1 MKHVLKFRW
10 LIIATWIALAI
21 LLTVFTPDLQRLVA
35 EKGQITVPDEYRSVE
50 AEQML
55 EKMNDSDVRIHDLVL
70 VFRKEE
76 GLSENDQAE
85 IVTIIKQLEE
95 KDTELGLESV
105 LNFAEDEDIAESTVS
120 EDGTTII
127 VPIEATTEKMSIL
140 DLREEITGI
149 ADSTNIPHA
158 LTYEYVNEDDISSKY
173 EVGLTKTIYITVILI
188 LIILFG
194 VFRSVVAPV
203 IPLLTIGISYLI
215 AEGIVSILAD
225 TTAFPLSTFTQ
236 VFMVSIMF
244 GIGTD
249 YCILIISRFKEEM
262 NLRETIPEAVIETYK
277 ASGKTI
283 FYAALAVLI
292 GFSTIGLSQFSLYQ
306 SAVAVAIGVFVVTVA
321 LVTIVPFFLVLLGRK
336 LFWPFHKKAE
346 HKESKL
352 WGALGHFT
360 WTRPVISLL
369 IVAIIA
375 VPVLLL
381 YKGEQT
387 YDNLAELS
395 DDYDTV
401 IGFNWIEEAFGPG
414 EIMPIT
420 VVMELSEAIEEVAD
434 VQGLETITSY
444 LADLDGIAKV
454 RSVSRPAGAI
464 VEDFLLEKQTD
475 ILTDGLE
482 EMLDGV
488 KELQEGLTEAS
499 DEMKEQAPELKK
511 AQDGVQALVDGTGEV
526 RDGILEVQSAIQEIE
541 DGLREGAMGLD
552 EAIAGLEQIRSS
564 LNETIQGHRELLDGY
579 KQITAGIQQA
589 EKKMQDVADVDI
601 DFDIE
606 GMLHA
611 LDGIE
616 QSIDGMIAITDGAT
630 KEINSHM
637 PEGMKIPEITKIPK
651 KYKEAAGA
659 AKHIINEMRKGL
671 EEAAGAAKHIINE
684 MRKGLEEA
692 AKDLGDFENVD
703 LSFKEI
709 IQPLEELN
717 VGYSQLVHG
726 QDEIASVL
734 DELIDGLRE
743 LQQGLGEATEG
754 QSQIANSMPEMSEG
768 LGEIIDGQE
777 EIKEAFNELHDGLDE
792 LADGL
797 AEGADGLNELYDG
810 LEDINR
816 YLSEMDFTS
825 QEEIVVIPK
834 EALEDK
840 EFWDAAELYLSPDR
854 KIVKFEAVLDL
865 HPYSKDALQLVDEV
879 EEQVAH
885 AIKKTRLDVKDFK
898 IGGTSSINN
907 DLDTISAK
915 DYKRTATL
923 MLIGIFLIL
932 VFMLRSLVMP
942 LYILASLLLTYFTA
956 IGLSEIIF
964 TKIVGYEG
972 LTWAIPF
979 FSFVMLIALGVDY
992 SIFLMSRFN
1001 EYRDSL
1007 IYDGMMKSMRN
1018 MGTVIISATLILGGT
1033 FAAMLPSGV
1042 LSLLQI
1048 ASVVIIG
1055 LALYALIILPLLTP
1069 IFVKLFGKYNWW
1081 PFMDKKD
1088 NE

>member
-158 LTYEYVNEDDISSKY
+158 LTGESLIEEDIIINS
-173 EVGLTKTIYITVILI
+173 EEGLTKTIYITVILI

-203 IPLLTIGISYLI
+203 IPLLTIGISYLV

-454 RSVSRPAGAI
+454 RSVSRPAGDI

-616 QSIDGMIAITDGAT
+616 QSIDDMIAITDGAT

-637 PEGMKIPEITKIPK
+637 PEGMKIPEITKIPEYQK
-651 KYKEAAGA
+651 
-659 AKHIINEMRKGL
+659 
-671 EEAAGAAKHIINE
+671 AAGAAKHIINE

-717 VGYSQLVHG
+717 VGYSQLING
-726 QDEIASVL
+726 QDEIASGL

-768 LGEIIDGQE
+768 LGEIIDGQK
-777 EIKEAFNELHDGLDE
+777 EIKDAFRELQEGLDE

-797 AEGADGLNELYDG
+797 AEGADGLSELYDG

-816 YLSEMDFTS
+816 FLSEMDFTS

-854 KIVKFEAVLDL
+854 KIVKFEAVLGL

-1048 ASVVIIG
+1048 ATTVIVG
-1055 LALYALIILPLLTP
+1055 LALYALIILPLFTP
-1069 IFVKLFGKYNWW
+1069 VFVKLFGRYNWW
-1081 PFMDKKD
+1081 PFSK
-1088 NE
+1088 

>member
-158 LTYEYVNEDDISSKY
+158 LTGESLIEEDIIINS
-173 EVGLTKTIYITVILI
+173 EEGLTKTIYITVILI

-203 IPLLTIGISYLI
+203 IPLLTIGISYLV

-225 TTAFPLSTFTQ
+225 TTTFPLSTFTQ

-454 RSVSRPAGAI
+454 RSVSRPAGDI

-616 QSIDGMIAITDGAT
+616 QSIDDMIAITDGAT

-637 PEGMKIPEITKIPK
+637 PEGMKIPEITKIPEYQK
-651 KYKEAAGA
+651 
-659 AKHIINEMRKGL
+659 
-671 EEAAGAAKHIINE
+671 AAGAAKHIINE

-717 VGYSQLVHG
+717 VGYSQLING
-726 QDEIASVL
+726 QDEIASGL

-768 LGEIIDGQE
+768 LGEIIDGQK
-777 EIKEAFNELHDGLDE
+777 EIKDAFRELQEGLDE

-797 AEGADGLNELYDG
+797 AEGADGLSELYDG

-816 YLSEMDFTS
+816 FLSEMDFTS

-854 KIVKFEAVLDL
+854 KIVKFEAVLGL

-1048 ASVVIIG
+1048 ATTVIVG
-1055 LALYALIILPLLTP
+1055 LALYALIILPLFTP
-1069 IFVKLFGKYNWW
+1069 VFVKLFGRYNWW
-1081 PFMDKKD
+1081 PFSK
-1088 NE
+1088 

>member
-158 LTYEYVNEDDISSKY
+158 LTGESLIEEDIIINS
-173 EVGLTKTIYITVILI
+173 EEGLTKTIYITVILI

-203 IPLLTIGISYLI
+203 IPLLTIGISYLV

-225 TTAFPLSTFTQ
+225 TTTFPLSTFTQ

-454 RSVSRPAGAI
+454 RSVSRPAGDI

-499 DEMKEQAPELKK
+499 DEMKEQAPELKE
-511 AQDGVQALVDGTGEV
+511 AQDGVQELVDGTGEV

-541 DGLREGAMGLD
+541 DGLREGAIGLD

-637 PEGMKIPEITKIPK
+637 PEGMKIPEITKIPE
-651 KYKEAAGA
+651 YQ
-659 AKHIINEMRKGL
+659 
-671 EEAAGAAKHIINE
+671 EAAGAAKHIINE

-717 VGYSQLVHG
+717 VGYSQLING
-726 QDEIASVL
+726 QDEIASGL

-768 LGEIIDGQE
+768 LGEIIDGQK
-777 EIKEAFNELHDGLDE
+777 EIKDAFRELQEGLDE

-797 AEGADGLNELYDG
+797 AEGADGLSELYDG

-816 YLSEMDFTS
+816 FLSEMDFTS

-854 KIVKFEAVLDL
+854 KIVKFEAVLGL

-1048 ASVVIIG
+1048 ATTVIIG
-1055 LALYALIILPLLTP
+1055 LALYALIILPLFTP
-1069 IFVKLFGKYNWW
+1069 VFVKLFGRYNWW
-1081 PFMDKKD
+1081 PFSK
-1088 NE
+1088 

>member
-158 LTYEYVNEDDISSKY
+158 LTGESLIEEDIIINS
-173 EVGLTKTIYITVILI
+173 EEGLTKTIYITVILI

-203 IPLLTIGISYLI
+203 IPLLTIGISYLV

-454 RSVSRPAGAI
+454 RSVSRPAGDI

-637 PEGMKIPEITKIPK
+637 PEGMKIPEITKIPEYQK
-651 KYKEAAGA
+651 
-659 AKHIINEMRKGL
+659 
-671 EEAAGAAKHIINE
+671 AAGAAKHIINE

-717 VGYSQLVHG
+717 VGYSQLING
-726 QDEIASVL
+726 QDEIASGL

-768 LGEIIDGQE
+768 LGEIIDGQK
-777 EIKEAFNELHDGLDE
+777 EIKDAFRELQEGLDE

-797 AEGADGLNELYDG
+797 AEGADGLSELYDG

-816 YLSEMDFTS
+816 FLSEMDFTS

-854 KIVKFEAVLDL
+854 KIVKFEAVLGL

-1048 ASVVIIG
+1048 ATTVIVG
-1055 LALYALIILPLLTP
+1055 LALYALIILPLFTP
-1069 IFVKLFGKYNWW
+1069 VFVKLFGRYNWW
-1081 PFMDKKD
+1081 PFSK
-1088 NE
+1088 

>member
-10 LIIATWIALAI
+10 LVIVAWIALAI

-85 IVTIIKQLEE
+85 IVTLIKQLEE
-95 KDTELGLESV
+95 KDTELGLKSV

-158 LTYEYVNEDDISSKY
+158 LTGESLIEEDIIINS
-173 EVGLTKTIYITVILI
+173 EEGLTKTIYITVILI

-203 IPLLTIGISYLI
+203 IPLLTIGISYLV

-262 NLRETIPEAVIETYK
+262 NLQETIPEAVIETYK

-454 RSVSRPAGAI
+454 RSVSRPAGDI

-499 DEMKEQAPELKK
+499 DEMKEQAPELKE
-511 AQDGVQALVDGTGEV
+511 AQDGVQELVDGTGEV

-637 PEGMKIPEITKIPK
+637 PEGMKIPEITKIPEYQK
-651 KYKEAAGA
+651 
-659 AKHIINEMRKGL
+659 
-671 EEAAGAAKHIINE
+671 AAGAAKHIINE

-717 VGYSQLVHG
+717 VGYSQLING
-726 QDEIASVL
+726 QDEIASGL

-768 LGEIIDGQE
+768 LGEIIDGQK
-777 EIKEAFNELHDGLDE
+777 EIKDAFRELQEGLDE

-797 AEGADGLNELYDG
+797 AEGADGLSELYDG

-816 YLSEMDFTS
+816 FLSEMDFTS

-854 KIVKFEAVLDL
+854 KIVKFEAVLGL

-1048 ASVVIIG
+1048 ATTVIIG
-1055 LALYALIILPLLTP
+1055 LALYALIILPLFTP
-1069 IFVKLFGKYNWW
+1069 VFVKLFGRYNWW
-1081 PFMDKKD
+1081 PFSK
-1088 NE
+1088 

>member
-158 LTYEYVNEDDISSKY
+158 LTGESLIEEDIIINS
-173 EVGLTKTIYITVILI
+173 EEGLTKTIYITVILI

-203 IPLLTIGISYLI
+203 IPLLTIGISYLV

-454 RSVSRPAGAI
+454 RSVSRPAGDI

-499 DEMKEQAPELKK
+499 DEMKEQAPELKE
-511 AQDGVQALVDGTGEV
+511 AQDGVQELVDGTGEV

-637 PEGMKIPEITKIPK
+637 PEGMKIPEITKIPEYQK
-651 KYKEAAGA
+651 
-659 AKHIINEMRKGL
+659 
-671 EEAAGAAKHIINE
+671 AAGAAKHIINE

-717 VGYSQLVHG
+717 VGYSQLING
-726 QDEIASVL
+726 QDEIASGL
-734 DELIDGLRE
+734 DEIIDGLRE

-768 LGEIIDGQE
+768 LGEIIDGQK
-777 EIKEAFNELHDGLDE
+777 EIKDAFRELQEGLDE

-797 AEGADGLNELYDG
+797 AEGADGLSELYDG

-816 YLSEMDFTS
+816 FLSEMDFTS

-854 KIVKFEAVLDL
+854 KIVKFEAVLGL

-1048 ASVVIIG
+1048 ATTVIVG
-1055 LALYALIILPLLTP
+1055 LALYALIILPLFTP
-1069 IFVKLFGKYNWW
+1069 VFVKLFGRYNWW
-1081 PFMDKKD
+1081 PFSK
-1088 NE
+1088 

>member
-158 LTYEYVNEDDISSKY
+158 LTGESLIEEDIIINS
-173 EVGLTKTIYITVILI
+173 EEGLTKTIYITVILI

-203 IPLLTIGISYLI
+203 IPLLTIGISYLV

-454 RSVSRPAGAI
+454 RSVSRPAGDI

-511 AQDGVQALVDGTGEV
+511 AQDGVQELVDGTGEV

-637 PEGMKIPEITKIPK
+637 PEGMKIPEITKIPEYQK
-651 KYKEAAGA
+651 
-659 AKHIINEMRKGL
+659 
-671 EEAAGAAKHIINE
+671 AAGAAKHIINE

-717 VGYSQLVHG
+717 VGYSQLING
-726 QDEIASVL
+726 QDEIASGL

-768 LGEIIDGQE
+768 LGEIIDGQK
-777 EIKEAFNELHDGLDE
+777 EIKDAFRELQEGLDE

-797 AEGADGLNELYDG
+797 AEGADGLSELYDG

-816 YLSEMDFTS
+816 FLSEMDFTS

-854 KIVKFEAVLDL
+854 KIVKFEAVLGL

-1048 ASVVIIG
+1048 ATTVIIG
-1055 LALYALIILPLLTP
+1055 LALYALIILPLFTP
-1069 IFVKLFGKYNWW
+1069 VFVKLFGRYNWW
-1081 PFMDKKD
+1081 PFSK
-1088 NE
+1088 

>member
-158 LTYEYVNEDDISSKY
+158 LTGESLIEEDIIINS
-173 EVGLTKTIYITVILI
+173 EEGLTKTIYITVILI

-203 IPLLTIGISYLI
+203 IPLLTIGISYLV

-454 RSVSRPAGAI
+454 RSVSRPAGDI

-499 DEMKEQAPELKK
+499 DEMKEQAPELKE
-511 AQDGVQALVDGTGEV
+511 AQDGVQELVDGTGEV

-637 PEGMKIPEITKIPK
+637 PEGMKIPEITKIPEYQK
-651 KYKEAAGA
+651 
-659 AKHIINEMRKGL
+659 
-671 EEAAGAAKHIINE
+671 AAGAAKHIINE

-717 VGYSQLVHG
+717 VGYSQLING
-726 QDEIASVL
+726 QDEIASGL

-768 LGEIIDGQE
+768 LGEIIDGQK
-777 EIKEAFNELHDGLDE
+777 EIKDAFRELQEGLDE

-797 AEGADGLNELYDG
+797 AEGADGLSELYDG

-816 YLSEMDFTS
+816 FLSEMDFTS

-854 KIVKFEAVLDL
+854 KIVKFEAVLGL

-1048 ASVVIIG
+1048 ATTVIIG
-1055 LALYALIILPLLTP
+1055 LALYALIILPLFTP
-1069 IFVKLFGKYNWW
+1069 VFVKLFGRYNWW
-1081 PFMDKKD
+1081 PFSK
-1088 NE
+1088 

>member
-158 LTYEYVNEDDISSKY
+158 LTGESLIEEDIIINS
-173 EVGLTKTIYITVILI
+173 EEGLTKTIYITVILI

-203 IPLLTIGISYLI
+203 IPLLTIGISYLV

-454 RSVSRPAGAI
+454 RSVSRPAGDI

-616 QSIDGMIAITDGAT
+616 QSIDDMIAITDGAT

-637 PEGMKIPEITKIPK
+637 PEGMKIPEITKIPEYQK
-651 KYKEAAGA
+651 
-659 AKHIINEMRKGL
+659 
-671 EEAAGAAKHIINE
+671 AAGAAKHIINE

-717 VGYSQLVHG
+717 VGYSQLING
-726 QDEIASVL
+726 QDEIASGL

-768 LGEIIDGQE
+768 LGEIIDGQK
-777 EIKEAFNELHDGLDE
+777 EIKDAFRELQEGLDE

-797 AEGADGLNELYDG
+797 AEGADGLSELYDG

-816 YLSEMDFTS
+816 FLSEMDFTS

-854 KIVKFEAVLDL
+854 KIVKFEAVLGL

-1048 ASVVIIG
+1048 ATTVIIG
-1055 LALYALIILPLLTP
+1055 LALYALIILPLFTP
-1069 IFVKLFGKYNWW
+1069 VFVKLFGRYNWW
-1081 PFMDKKD
+1081 PFSK
-1088 NE
+1088 

>member
-158 LTYEYVNEDDISSKY
+158 LTGESLIEEDIIINS
-173 EVGLTKTIYITVILI
+173 EEGLTKTIYITVILI

-203 IPLLTIGISYLI
+203 IPLLTIGISYLV

-454 RSVSRPAGAI
+454 RSVSRPAGDI

-637 PEGMKIPEITKIPK
+637 PEGMKIPEITKIPEYQK
-651 KYKEAAGA
+651 
-659 AKHIINEMRKGL
+659 
-671 EEAAGAAKHIINE
+671 AAGAAKHIINE

-717 VGYSQLVHG
+717 VGYSQLING
-726 QDEIASVL
+726 QDEIASGL

-768 LGEIIDGQE
+768 LGEIIDGQK
-777 EIKEAFNELHDGLDE
+777 EIKDAFRELQEGLDE

-797 AEGADGLNELYDG
+797 AEGADGLSELYDG

-816 YLSEMDFTS
+816 FLSEMDFTS

-854 KIVKFEAVLDL
+854 KIVKFEAVLGL

-1048 ASVVIIG
+1048 ATTVIIG
-1055 LALYALIILPLLTP
+1055 LALYALIILPLFTP
-1069 IFVKLFGKYNWW
+1069 VFVKLFGRYNWW
-1081 PFMDKKD
+1081 PFSK
-1088 NE
+1088 

>member
-158 LTYEYVNEDDISSKY
+158 LTGESLIEEDIIINS
-173 EVGLTKTIYITVILI
+173 EEGLTKTIYITVILI

-203 IPLLTIGISYLI
+203 IPLLTIGISYLV

-454 RSVSRPAGAI
+454 RSVSRPAGDI

-499 DEMKEQAPELKK
+499 DEMKEQAPELKE
-511 AQDGVQALVDGTGEV
+511 AQDGVQELVDGTGEV

-616 QSIDGMIAITDGAT
+616 QSIDDMIAITDGAT

-637 PEGMKIPEITKIPK
+637 PEGMKIPEITKIPEYQK
-651 KYKEAAGA
+651 
-659 AKHIINEMRKGL
+659 
-671 EEAAGAAKHIINE
+671 AAGAAKHIINE

-717 VGYSQLVHG
+717 VGYSQLING
-726 QDEIASVL
+726 QDEIASGL

-768 LGEIIDGQE
+768 LGEIIDGQK
-777 EIKEAFNELHDGLDE
+777 EIKDAFRELQEGLDE

-797 AEGADGLNELYDG
+797 AEGADGLSELYDG

-816 YLSEMDFTS
+816 FLSEMDFTS

-854 KIVKFEAVLDL
+854 KIVKFEAVLGL

-1048 ASVVIIG
+1048 ATTVIIG
-1055 LALYALIILPLLTP
+1055 LALYALIILPLFTP
-1069 IFVKLFGKYNWW
+1069 VFVKLFGRYNWW
-1081 PFMDKKD
+1081 PFSK
-1088 NE
+1088 